1 MDFNILIYDY
11 DSLCNRSQYFTVRRQ
26 LSSLAGAH
34 QQQPVLIPLEI
45 ANASFSN
52 FLSLLSRPV
61 ITVASMNQ
69 AIAQI
74 ITNNSLQNLFIFA
87 DFFQIDVIFNLLGT
101 VLIESF
107 PKQIPKYLHLLLVH
121 YGPDHSGTK
130 IVVNEIE
137 SLLQPDPLQ
146 QRYNIIEEMKSKIPL
161 PKIMKQVPAWD
172 LLAIENLKWTKRK
185 ISKILR
191 NAFRTRRHLAR
202 CQEMTCIMCELT
214 GRYIVDRFA
223 PYTYHWAARVPCC
236 GEFVHRS
243 CIQYFLI
250 YATCKACRTLFLNG
264 KPIMEHDFMPEIT
277 QKRNELRIKNDIPL
291 DTVLPDLTL

>member
-34 QQQPVLIPLEI
+34 QQQTVLIPLEI

-52 FLSLLSRPV
+52 FLSLLSRSV

-74 ITNNSLQNLFIFA
+74 ITNDSLQNVFIFE

-161 PKIMKQVPAWD
+161 PKIMKQVPAWN

-202 CQEMTCIMCELT
+202 
-214 GRYIVDRFA
+214 
-223 PYTYHWAARVPCC
+223 
-236 GEFVHRS
+236 
-243 CIQYFLI
+243 
-250 YATCKACRTLFLNG
+250 
-264 KPIMEHDFMPEIT
+264 
-277 QKRNELRIKNDIPL
+277 
-291 DTVLPDLTL
+291 